1 MQNVVYSVY
10 KHTTPDELVYIGA
23 TVQKPKARWGVNGSN
38 YKTNTRFY
46 QAIQKYGWD
55 NIKHEVVF
63 ETDNREDACIK
74 EKELIKL
81 FNSADE
87 RFGYNTGKGSRVPAS
102 GSIALENVYINKV
115 QEKDKFLK
123 KKQVAEKFGI
133 SVSTVNNYMRQGM
146 PFYKVG
152 KKLVRFV
159 YEEVEK
165 WIAEKGR

>member
-63 ETDNREDACIK
+63 ETDNREDVNDGFWKVKDCPHI
-74 EKELIKL
+74 EVSI
-81 FNSADE
+81 
-87 RFGYNTGKGSRVPAS
+87 RCPHMVTKGGAIR
-102 GSIALENVYINKV
+102 
-115 QEKDKFLK
+115 
-123 KKQVAEKFGI
+123 
-133 SVSTVNNYMRQGM
+133 
-146 PFYKVG
+146 
-152 KKLVRFV
+152 
-159 YEEVEK
+159 
-165 WIAEKGR
+165 

>member
-81 FNSADE
+81 FNSTDE

-152 KKLVRFV
+152 KKLVRFI